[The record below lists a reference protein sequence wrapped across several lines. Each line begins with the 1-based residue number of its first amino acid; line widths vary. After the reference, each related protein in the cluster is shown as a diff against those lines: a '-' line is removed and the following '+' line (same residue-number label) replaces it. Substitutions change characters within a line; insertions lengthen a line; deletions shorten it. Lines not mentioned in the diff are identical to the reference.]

1 MMIEGLNRR
10 EEKFMKHK
18 NPDRLNDDDDD
29 DDVLNLKIYIYLHI

>member
-1 MMIEGLNRR
+1 MMIEGLKRR

-29 DDVLNLKIYIYLHI
+29 VLNLKIYIYLHI